1 MMLPHS
7 PGSSSR
13 VVVVLAVV
21 APWSVPRI
29 EMLSRA
35 MPIASSWSRADSA
48 AARLSYIAVRMRSGM
63 SRFPFLVFGLSRV
76 AALEP
81 LHLRPLRPERHRLPP
96 PRDPL
101 PPPPLRPERH
111 RLADELGAAP
121 LGDPDLLLEDQLRG
135 DHEPFL
141 EDGHDQDSVLLPH
154 GRRRLDG
161 PADRD
166 ALDADLLLPQG
177 GLGDLLAAVDA
188 GADDNPPALDL
199 ALADLEPLLDQLEA
213 VWPLILLH
221 R

>member
-13 VVVVLAVV
+13 AVVVAAVV
-21 APWSVPRI
+21 ALCSVPRI

-76 AALEP
+76 TALEP
-81 LHLRPLRPERHRLPP
+81 LHLRPLRPERHRL
-96 PRDPL
+96 
-101 PPPPLRPERH
+101 
-111 RLADELGAAP
+111 ADVLGAAP

>member
-1 MMLPHS
+1 MMLPQR

-13 VVVVLAVV
+13 AVLVAVV

-81 LHLRPLRPERHRLPP
+81 LDLGPLRA
-96 PRDPL
+96 
-101 PPPPLRPERH
+101 ERH
-111 RLADELGAAP
+111 RLADEIGAAP

-135 DHEPFL
+135 DHEPL
-141 EDGHDQDSVLLPH
+141 PEHGEDQPPPLLPH
-154 GRRRLDG
+154 PRPRPGG
-161 PADRD
+161 PAGR
-166 ALDADLLLPQG
+166 
-177 GLGDLLAAVDA
+177 
-188 GADDNPPALDL
+188 GAPRPRPPPPAGG
-199 ALADLEPLLDQLEA
+199 
-213 VWPLILLH
+213 
-221 R
+221 

>member
-13 VVVVLAVV
+13 AVVLAV
-21 APWSVPRI
+21 AWSVPRI

-81 LHLRPLRPERHRLPP
+81 LHLRPLRPERHRL
-96 PRDPL
+96 
-101 PPPPLRPERH
+101 
-111 RLADELGAAP
+111 ADELGAAP
-121 LGDPDLLLEDQLRG
+121 LGDPALLPEDQLRG

-141 EDGHDQDSVLLPH
+141 EDGRDH
-154 GRRRLDG
+154 GPVPPPPRGGAPDG
-161 PADRD
+161 
-166 ALDADLLLPQG
+166 
-177 GLGDLLAAVDA
+177 AAARGA
-188 GADDNPPALDL
+188 G
-199 ALADLEPLLDQLEA
+199 
-213 VWPLILLH
+213 H
-221 R
+221 

>member
-13 VVVVLAVV
+13 VVVLAVV

-76 AALEP
+76 PALEP
-81 LHLRPLRPERHRLPP
+81 LHLRPLRPERHRL
-96 PRDPL
+96 
-101 PPPPLRPERH
+101 
-111 RLADELGAAP
+111 ADVLGAAP
-121 LGDPDLLLEDQLRG
+121 LGDPDLLLEDQLGG
-135 DHEPFL
+135 DHEPLL
-141 EDGHDQDSVLLPH
+141 EHGDDQHPVLLAH
-154 GRRRLDG
+154 RRRRLDG
-161 PADRD
+161 PADRPAPD
-166 ALDADLLLPQG
+166 LAPLPPEVALG
-177 GLGDLLAAVDA
+177 RLLAGLDA
-188 GADDNPPALDL
+188 GADDPPPALDR
-199 ALADLEPLLDQLEA
+199 ALADLEPLLDQPEA
-213 VWPLILLH
+213 L